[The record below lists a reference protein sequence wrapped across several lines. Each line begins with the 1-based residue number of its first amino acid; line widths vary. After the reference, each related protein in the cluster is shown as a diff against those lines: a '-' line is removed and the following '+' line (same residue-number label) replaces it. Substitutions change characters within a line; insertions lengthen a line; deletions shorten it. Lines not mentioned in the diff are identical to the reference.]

1 MTGHQRGAITVLAGP
16 REGVITARDWS
27 PQGVITVTIRSTSG
41 VIPAND
47 WSPVGVTTVKL
58 DTKRMLTLLGPVAA
72 RRYHG
77 PGWSPNG
84 VISAYLLVTRR
95 VLSQLETGPPGG
107 GYHSPSW
114 SPGGVFTAR
123 AMPDPGM
130 ALYQ

>member
-1 MTGHQRGAITVLAGP
+1 
-16 REGVITARDWS
+16 
-27 PQGVITVTIRSTSG
+27 
-41 VIPAND
+41 
-47 WSPVGVTTVKL
+47 
-58 DTKRMLTLLGPVAA
+58 MLTLLGPVAA

-114 SPGGVFTAR
+114 SPRGVVDITANAGHQQGVIPAQDWSSR
-123 AMPDPGM
+123 GKVITVQAGYPAVLSQQG
-130 ALYQ
+130 